1 MELVVITI
9 LYEEDKKN
17 KIVQIIK
24 GSVEGLVSRR
34 NLDDN
39 RH

>member
-24 GSVEGLVSRR
+24 GE
-34 NLDDN
+34 NLIA
-39 RH
+39 